1 VKLHSIGKA
10 LFPVF
15 LLSSLAAWSTPAG
28 AQGTPVVWTAHS
40 LDRVGMTQT
49 PGDNKDVKLFA
60 ARGEYE
66 SFQIVA
72 SGASSG
78 LNGVN
83 VTISDLQGPG
93 GAVIPQSSFT
103 LYREKYVHV
112 DKSSPNW
119 HGSNQPLG
127 PGWYADALIPFT
139 DPSTGKPLSGAELT
153 AVPFDLKA
161 NNNQPI
167 WVDLLVP
174 RTAKAGAYSGTYTVT
189 SKQGTATGPISLT
202 VWNFALPE
210 SPALKSSFLFFQSG
224 TRAAQAE
231 LLRNKISPASTNPAD
246 QAALKEYG
254 LSVANTGPFS
264 GADVGRCNMS
274 PAPSVSRFKALAAAQ
289 HPGLYLYDYSADE
302 IGHCTNLYPTIK
314 QWAANMHQAGIK
326 NLISMSPTP
335 ALYSD
340 GTGSGRSAVDIWV
353 VLPVMYNNNKAGI
366 DHVLQKGDEVWSY
379 NTLVQDAYSPKWL
392 IDFDPV
398 NFRIQPGFLN
408 QSLKLTGLL
417 YWRVDRFQSDP
428 WNNVNNTGTF
438 SSGNYPGDG
447 MLVYPGKQVGVN
459 GVVASMR
466 LKWLRDGVE
475 DYDYVQILK
484 DLGRE
489 DVAMKI
495 SRSVAPDW
503 TNWTRD
509 HAAVESARQQLGEA
523 INQAMNE
530 RGTSGAPASSRPAG
544 N

>member
-1 VKLHSIGKA
+1 MKLQSIGKT
-10 LFPVF
+10 LFPAI
-15 LLSSLAAWSTPAG
+15 LLSSLAAWSTPAR
-28 AQGTPVVWTAHS
+28 AQSTPVVWTARS
-40 LDRVGMTQT
+40 LDRVGMTQA

-72 SGASSG
+72 SGA

-83 VTISDLQGPG
+83 VAVSDLKGPD
-93 GAVIPQSSFT
+93 GALIPQSSFT

-112 DKSSPNW
+112 DKASPNW
-119 HGSNQPLG
+119 HGSNQPMG

-139 DPSTGKPLSGAELT
+139 DPATGKAPVGAALT
-153 AVPFDLKA
+153 AVPFDVKSG
-161 NNNQPI
+161 NNQPV
-167 WVDLLVP
+167 WVDLQVP

-189 SKQGTATGPISLT
+189 SKQGTTTGAVSLT
-202 VWNFALPE
+202 VWNFTLPAA
-210 SPALKSSFLFFQSG
+210 PALKSSFLFFQSG

-231 LLRNKISPASTNPAD
+231 LLRNKISPASGNPAD

-274 PAPSVSRFKALAAAQ
+274 PAPSASHFKALAAAQ
-289 HPGLYLYDYSADE
+289 QPGLFLYDYSADE
-302 IGHCTNLYPTIK
+302 IGHCSNLYPMIK

-335 ALYSD
+335 ALYDD

-353 VLPVMYNNNKAGI
+353 VLPVMYNNNKAAI
-366 DHVLQKGDEVWSY
+366 EQVLQKGDEVWSY

-392 IDFDPV
+392 IDFDPI

-447 MLVYPGKQVGVN
+447 MLVYPGKDVGVS

-484 DLGRE
+484 NLGRE

-495 SRSVAPDW
+495 SKSVAPDW

-523 INQAMNE
+523 INQIMNA
-530 RGTSGAPASSRPAG
+530 RGTSDAAASSQPAA